1 MAGISH
7 EKLLESLFDGVYFV
21 DLERKITFWNKA
33 AERITGYTREEVI
46 GKRCSD
52 NLLRHVDD
60 KGRELCL
67 AGCPLKETIEDG
79 GVREAHVFLHHKQGH
94 RVPVSVRVTPVRD
107 DDGRIMG
114 GVEIFSDNSNLL
126 QILHEMECLKQDVYV
141 DELTKVGNRRY
152 SEMTL
157 HTRFYELASFSAP
170 FGVIFLDIDN
180 FKQCNDRYGH
190 KTGDEVLV
198 IVARTIANIL
208 RRMDTI
214 ARWGGEEFVIILPN
228 IEGDV
233 LVEVAQR
240 IRAFIEGSFLM
251 AGGEML
257 RVTASL
263 GATMALPDDTPESI
277 VQRADRLMYASKM
290 AGKNR
295 VTFG

>member
-1 MAGISH
+1 
-7 EKLLESLFDGVYFV
+7 
-21 DLERKITFWNKA
+21 
-33 AERITGYTREEVI
+33 
-46 GKRCSD
+46 
-52 NLLRHVDD
+52 
-60 KGRELCL
+60 
-67 AGCPLKETIEDG
+67 
-79 GVREAHVFLHHKQGH
+79 
-94 RVPVSVRVTPVRD
+94 VTPVRD